1 MEQRTAATTRPQRN
15 RPAGVAAPVIGT
27 EVPTRRASAVS
38 PYTPEWVARVVV
50 PLAERAAAGEDP
62 ARLADEL
69 YHELHPWVLKLVARK
84 SRHLPPTADRS
95 ELRSRIMEAALLACR
110 TLDWNRVE
118 TFSQLL
124 RVRVEGAA
132 IEAARH
138 DDWLS
143 RRHRKLL
150 VSYRKEVEKAEQKAG
165 RLLTPAEERALAVRL
180 APESKRVAWV
190 DELTRQCAPT
200 AWNELYENTIT
211 DLGGSPEERLVREDR
226 RRIVGEWLASLPED
240 LRSDALAWA
249 EESLDHHRGAPRP
262 LQRRLRSYVPDL
274 VARLG
279 VEAAA

>member
-1 MEQRTAATTRPQRN
+1 MAL
-15 RPAGVAAPVIGT
+15 
-27 EVPTRRASAVS
+27 S
-38 PYTPEWVARVVV
+38 PYQPEWVARVVV
-50 PLAERAAAGEDP
+50 PLADGVRAGTTSADAAADT
-62 ARLADEL
+62 L
-69 YHELHPWVLKLVARK
+69 YHELHGWVCKIVARK
-84 SRHLPPTADRS
+84 SRHLPPTADKN

-110 TLDWNRVE
+110 TLDWERTE

-150 VSYRKEVEKAEQKAG
+150 VHYRREVEKAEQREG
-165 RLLTPAEERALAVRL
+165 RQLSPAEERELAARL

-190 DELTRQCAPT
+190 EELTRQCAPT
-200 AWNELYENTIT
+200 AWNDIYENTVT
-211 DLGGSPEERLVREDR
+211 DHRGSPEDVMVRSDR
-226 RRIVGEWLASLPED
+226 RRIVGEWLATLPED
-240 LRSDALAWA
+240 LRTEAIEWA
-249 EESLDHHRGAPRP
+249 ESSLDHHRGAPRP

-279 VEAAA
+279 ADAH